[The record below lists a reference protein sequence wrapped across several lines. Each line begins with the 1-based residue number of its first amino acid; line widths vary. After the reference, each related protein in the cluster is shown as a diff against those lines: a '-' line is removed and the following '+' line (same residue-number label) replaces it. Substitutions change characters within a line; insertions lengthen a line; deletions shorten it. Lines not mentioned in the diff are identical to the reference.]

1 MVGGRRV
8 FPFWVWPIRRVFFS
22 WIRYFWM
29 SSLRVTHRN
38 TTRKQKNGSRMFKA
52 SSLLQTSM
60 TIPWKSNT
68 IFCGLVYEAPFILS
82 RNLSSSK
89 MNHHV
94 LDGGWSLLAGERR
107 WHMSYAEVP
116 LRRSLA
122 PDLVG
127 GNKVSLPGKHF
138 DSSAAEVL
146 PNRWDFFF
154 DIPIEARYS

>member
-1 MVGGRRV
+1 MVVGRRV
-8 FPFWVWPIRRVFFS
+8 FPFGARPIFRGYVKLQVGILGIYTLQLYEDYFINNPIITNQDSMESRRVFFS

-29 SSLRVTHRN
+29 SSLRVTHKN

-82 RNLSSSK
+82 RDLSSSK

-94 LDGGWSLLAGERR
+94 LNGG
-107 WHMSYAEVP
+107 
-116 LRRSLA
+116 
-122 PDLVG
+122 
-127 GNKVSLPGKHF
+127 
-138 DSSAAEVL
+138 
-146 PNRWDFFF
+146 
-154 DIPIEARYS
+154 